1 MRKGV
6 FTMKRIYRRLTAAVS
21 AAVIAGGVLGALPVT
36 AADQD
41 LVILHSE
48 AEALPVTTGGQVATK
63 VYNDEYPG
71 FSGEG
76 FVWAQGSGG
85 VKFEVDLEQ
94 GAMYEVKT
102 RCLSYLGDRL
112 QDLAVDGEK
121 AAEINIQQ
129 TDTWTDVSFGF
140 FYIPEG
146 KHTIEI
152 GSTGS
157 WGYILYDTVTFGYAK
172 MPEMKIS
179 PVPCDPKATAET
191 KALMKFLTDNY
202 GKRVITGQQEIYGS
216 GHDGNYEYEFDYL
229 KETTGKLPVVRGFDF
244 MNYNPLYG
252 WDDNT
257 TERVIEWCKERN
269 GIATASWHLNV
280 PIDFAGYT
288 LGDAVDWQHCTYKNY
303 QASNSTFNTA
313 NILKEDS
320 KERQYFDAAV
330 KMLAE
335 QLGRVQDAGVPVI
348 FRPLHEAQG
357 NYGRYGD
364 GTAWFWWGDRGPE
377 VYKELWKLLYTELT
391 ETYNLHNLI
400 WEINLYETD
409 TSDEWYPGG
418 EWVDMIAYDKY
429 EGSPTRWGTDP
440 ATSVFLKLVGYSGDT
455 KMVAL
460 AECDRIPDIKKITN
474 EGAWWS
480 YVCPWYDEYITG
492 ESNNPKDLL
501 KAFYNSEQVLTL
513 DEVPA
518 DLYSAD
524 VPQQTTEPAKTTGPA
539 ETTEPAKTTAA
550 PETTVLSSTAAG
562 AATLRGDVTCDTKV
576 DVSDAV
582 LLARL
587 LVEDREAVVTEQGKL
602 NADMNQ
608 NGTPDPDDITL
619 ILKKIAK
626 MI

>member
-1 MRKGV
+1 MKGWN
-6 FTMKRIYRRLTAAVS
+6 RRLTAAVS
-21 AAVIAGGVLGALPVT
+21 AAAVAGSVLGALPVT

-41 LVILHSE
+41 LVILQSE
-48 AEALPVTTGGQVATK
+48 AEALTVTTGGQVATK

-71 FSGEG
+71 YSGEG

-85 VKFEVDLEQ
+85 VKIEVDLKE

-121 AAEINIQQ
+121 TAEINIAK
-129 TDTWTDVSFGF
+129 TDTWTEVSFGYF
-140 FYIPEG
+140 FIPAG
-146 KHTIEI
+146 KHTIEV

-172 MPEMKIS
+172 MPEMKID
-179 PVPCDPKATAET
+179 PVPCDPKANAET

-202 GKRVITGQQEIYGS
+202 GRQVISGQQEIYGS

-229 KETTGKLPVVRGFDF
+229 KDTTGKLPAIRGFDF
-244 MNYNPLYG
+244 MNFNPLYG

-257 TERVIEWCKERN
+257 TERVIEWCSERN

-280 PIDFAGYT
+280 PIDFANYT
-288 LGDAVDWQHCTYKNY
+288 LGDAVDWQKCTYKNY
-303 QASNSTFNTA
+303 QTSNSTFNTA
-313 NILKEDS
+313 NILKADS

-335 QLGRVQDAGVPVI
+335 QLQRVQDAGVPVI

-377 VYKELWKLLYTELT
+377 VFKELWKLLYTELT
-391 ETYNLHNLI
+391 ETYGLHNLI
-400 WEINLYETD
+400 WELNLYEMD
-409 TSDEWYPGG
+409 NSAEWYPGP
-418 EWVDMIAYDKY
+418 EYVDMIAYDKY

-460 AECDRIPDIKKITN
+460 SECDRIPDIEKITS

-480 YVCPWYDEYITG
+480 YICPWYDEYITG
-492 ESNNPKDLL
+492 ESNNPKELL
-501 KAFYNSEQVLTL
+501 KAFYNSDQVLTL
-513 DEVPA
+513 DEMPK
-518 DLYSAD
+518 DLYTAS
-524 VPQQTTEPAKTTGPA
+524 VPQTTKPA
-539 ETTEPAKTTAA
+539 ETTKPSGTTAEPAATTQVQ
-550 PETTVLSSTAAG
+550 TV
-562 AATLRGDVTCDTKV
+562 TLLGDVTCDNSV
-576 DVSDAV
+576 DVADAV
-582 LLARL
+582 LLARV
-587 LVEDREAVVTEQGKL
+587 LVEDREAVVTEQGVI
-602 NADMNQ
+602 NADMNKSGQ
-608 NGTPDPDDITL
+608 PDADDVTM
-619 ILKKIAK
+619 ILKKLAK